1 MKATQALHDSGQSL
15 WLDNIT
21 RDLLDSGTLQ
31 RYIDELSITGLTSN
45 PSIFEAAIGSGDSYD
60 DAIAAK
66 AWAGKSGEEL
76 FTEIALED
84 LRRAADLLR
93 PEFERSKYADGWV
106 SMEVSPLLAY
116 DAKGSIAAGKR
127 IHRLADRDNLFVK
140 IPGTPPGLQAIEELI
155 FAGVPVNVTLL
166 FSSAQ
171 YLAAAD
177 AYQRGIERRIEAG
190 LDADVSSV
198 ASLFVSRWDVA
209 VRDRVPA
216 NLRNQLG
223 IAICGQTYRSYLQL
237 RASRRWQHL
246 ARQGARTQ
254 RLLWASTGSKD
265 PFAPDALY
273 VEALAAPDTINTMPE
288 KTLLAFAKHGV
299 IDRMM
304 VEDGMEAEALLA
316 RFSEIGIDIDTLA
329 LQLQEQGAQAF
340 VESWQRLLQCIAGK
354 IGAAAHAAP
363 AQNRRGK

>member
-1 MKATQALHDSGQSL
+1 MKGTQALHDSGQSL

-21 RDLLDSGTLQ
+21 RELLDSGTLQ
-31 RYIDELSITGLTSN
+31 RYINTLSITGLTSN
-45 PSIFEAAIGSGDSYD
+45 PSIFEAAIGNGGYYD

-66 AWAGKSGEEL
+66 AWAGMSGEEL

-84 LRRAADLLR
+84 LRRAADMLR
-93 PEFERSKYADGWV
+93 PQFERSKYTDGWV

-116 DAKGSIAAGKR
+116 DAKSSIAAGKH

-177 AYQRGIERRIEAG
+177 AFQRGIERRIEAG
-190 LDADVSSV
+190 LDADVASV

-223 IAICGQTYRSYLQL
+223 IAVCGQAYRSYREL

-246 ARQGARTQ
+246 ARQGARMQ

-265 PFAPDALY
+265 PFAPDAMY

-299 IDRMM
+299 IDHMM
-304 VEDGMEAEALLA
+304 AEDGREAEALLA
-316 RFSEIGIDIDTLA
+316 RFTQVGIDIDALA
-329 LQLQEQGAQAF
+329 SQLQVQGAEAF
-340 VESWQRLLQCIAGK
+340 VVSWQQLLQCIAGK
-354 IGAAAHAAP
+354 VAAASHASST
-363 AQNRRGK
+363 QRRRAE